1 MGCWKSR
8 HVMSK
13 GRPAFTHEDVIKMP
27 SGDGSGED
35 KMTFSIGHGSARD
48 RRLERTEMR
57 LVFLI
62 SYPLCLVAAMTGRI
76 THAFNRRAAGP
87 AQSIFAE
94 ARSSAHA
101 AIGYAFN
108 V

>member
-1 MGCWKSR
+1 
-8 HVMSK
+8 MSK
-13 GRPAFTHEDVIKMP
+13 GPPAYTREDVIKMP

-35 KMTFSIGHGSARD
+35 KMTFSIGHGGARG
-48 RRLERTEMR
+48 RQLERAEMR

-62 SYPLCLVAAMTGRI
+62 SYPLCLAAAIAGRI
-76 THAFNRRAAGP
+76 THLFDRAGTRP

>member
-1 MGCWKSR
+1 
-8 HVMSK
+8 
-13 GRPAFTHEDVIKMP
+13 MP
-27 SGDGSGED
+27 SGDGGGED
-35 KMTFSIGHGSARD
+35 KMTFSIGHGAARD
-48 RRLERTEMR
+48 RQLERAEMR

-62 SYPLCLVAAMTGRI
+62 SYPLCLVAAMAGRI
-76 THAFNRRAAGP
+76 THAFNRRATRP

>member
-1 MGCWKSR
+1 MAHLKLRC
-8 HVMSK
+8 VMSK
-13 GRPAFTHEDVIKMP
+13 GSPAYTRKDVIKMP
-27 SGDGSGED
+27 SGDGNGED
-35 KMTFSIGHGSARD
+35 KMMFSIEHGAARG
-48 RRLERTEMR
+48 RQLERVEMR

-62 SYPLCLVAAMTGRI
+62 SYPLCLAAAMAGRI
-76 THAFNRRAAGP
+76 TRIFDRAGARP
-87 AQSIFAE
+87 AHSIFAE

>member
-1 MGCWKSR
+1 
-8 HVMSK
+8 MSK
-13 GRPAFTHEDVIKMP
+13 GPPAYTRKDLIKMP

-35 KMTFSIGHGSARD
+35 KMMFSIGHGAARG
-48 RRLERTEMR
+48 RQLERAEMR

-62 SYPLCLVAAMTGRI
+62 SYPLCLAATMAGR
-76 THAFNRRAAGP
+76 TTRVFHRSAARP

>member
-1 MGCWKSR
+1 
-8 HVMSK
+8 
-13 GRPAFTHEDVIKMP
+13 MP

-35 KMTFSIGHGSARD
+35 KMMFSIGHGGARG
-48 RRLERTEMR
+48 RQLERAEMR

-62 SYPLCLVAAMTGRI
+62 SYPLCLVAAMASRI
-76 THAFNRRAAGP
+76 THIFDRRAARP
-87 AQSIFAE
+87 VQSIFAE

>member
-1 MGCWKSR
+1 
-8 HVMSK
+8 
-13 GRPAFTHEDVIKMP
+13 
-27 SGDGSGED
+27 
-35 KMTFSIGHGSARD
+35 MTFSIGHGAARD
-48 RRLERTEMR
+48 RQLERVEMR

-62 SYPLCLVAAMTGRI
+62 SYPLCLAAAMTGRVI
-76 THAFNRRAAGP
+76 HAFDRRAARP
-87 AQSIFAE
+87 AHSIFAE